1 MSAIPNQH
9 TSVTQDKSGNNVVQK
24 IDIKALASEFIR
36 VFYLSWKQHPRI
48 CMENSNLF
56 YEHSRI
62 SFEGTTC
69 KGHEIIT
76 ILNLIWEETNF
87 DFEISKFNLMDSGS
101 RRIDI
106 LVNGFITKKGTKYPF
121 SQYFLL
127 TYIKDS
133 WKLHNSIINIFI

>member
-1 MSAIPNQH
+1 MLVIPKEDK
-9 TSVTQDKSGNNVVQK
+9 SLTQDKSGNNVVQK

-36 VFYLSWKQHPRI
+36 VFYLYWKQNPQI
-48 CMENSNLF
+48 CIQNSNLF

-69 KGHEIIT
+69 KGVEIIT

-87 DFEISKFNLMDSGS
+87 DFEISKFNVMDSGS

-106 LVNGFITKKGTKYPF
+106 LVNGFITKKGIKYPF

-127 TYIKDS
+127 AYIKDS

>member
-1 MSAIPNQH
+1 MSIIPNEH

-48 CMENSNLF
+48 CIENSNLF

-69 KGHEIIT
+69 KGLEIIT

-106 LVNGFITKKGTKYPF
+106 LANGFITKKGYQI
-121 SQYFLL
+121 SFLSIFPA
-127 TYIKDS
+127 YIY
-133 WKLHNSIINIFI
+133 